1 MDTKQAS
8 ATELKQG
15 KYVIFDGKCCVVRSM
30 QISKPGK
37 HGHAKC
43 RVEGICLKDD
53 SKIIKVMPGHE
64 RVEIPLVE
72 KKKAQVLSIAGNKAT
87 VMDSETFETFELL
100 IPDEMKEKVKE
111 GKEVSYWVM
120 IGQKVMRE

>member
-43 RVEGICLKDD
+43 RVEAICLTDD